1 MPVRLSSDSSSRGG
15 PLGVAVL
22 LLVLLLGAGRSARG
36 QGALVPAL
44 QRPTVSDRDY
54 LVGMAGGGGA
64 ALILQWRE
72 AWPTAATGAGA
83 SRMHWMLEQG
93 LSDAPGTASPQ
104 PFVGASIARTLVQGT
119 AAQPLDG
126 VWTAGVGAAWVP
138 GGVIV
143 RVPVGV
149 SVGHTFAGRAGWH
162 VTPYAHPRLLL
173 ESLSCGSRGCG
184 ASRGAVALAFDVG
197 VDAQVSPLFGVR
209 GAVLFSGGGVVTGGD
224 RLALGVHFT
233 PPGLRR

>member
-1 MPVRLSSDSSSRGG
+1 MPFPPWSDRLSRGVARRVAG
-15 PLGVAVL
+15 RLAVLVLGVAP
-22 LLVLLLGAGRSARG
+22 SARG

-72 AWPTAATGAGA
+72 AWPTAGDGTGAP
-83 SRMHWMLEQG
+83 RMHWVLEQG

-104 PFVGASIARTLVQGT
+104 PFVGASMARTLVQAT
-119 AAQPLDG
+119 AAQPRDG

-138 GGVIV
+138 GGVVI

-149 SVGHTFAGRAGWH
+149 SLGHTFVGEAGWH

-197 VDAQVSPLFGVR
+197 VDAQLSPLFGVR
-209 GAVLFSGGGVVTGGD
+209 GAVLFSGGGVVAGGD